1 MRITRARVSLFRAAI
16 LGFFMGTASLVAV
29 SAGQDAIPQREFSA
43 HLLMRMGTEKS
54 GVGAQIHVKQ
64 DNLYL
69 DFPDLARH
77 GRIPFWFLS
86 NGVVASVKAA
96 TDEDFN
102 PGPTNPL
109 AAGLLLRFHATSP
122 DHFCEEFRAYSI
134 QTLRASEEGLTVDA
148 VQRLQ
153 KSENF
158 PCEQTGRK
166 TVAGRDCV
174 TYRAAAFI
182 LGLEDWM
189 TMSFDPKLGTIT
201 EVQVNPP
208 QGLILRLDSIKEE
221 PQPSSLFVL
230 PPEHVVMIELSKPA
244 AAAPK

>member
-1 MRITRARVSLFRAAI
+1 MKTNPATLSLFRAAI
-16 LGFFMGTASLVAV
+16 LGFLGSTALLAL
-29 SAGQDAIPQREFSA
+29 SAGQDAVPQREFSA

-69 DFPDLARH
+69 NFPDLARH

-86 NGVVASVKAA
+86 SGVVASVKAA

-109 AAGLLLRFHATSP
+109 AAGHLLRFHATSP
-122 DHFCEEFRAYSI
+122 DHFCEEFRTYSI

-158 PCEQTGRK
+158 PCELTGRE

-182 LGLEDWM
+182 MGLEDWM
-189 TMSFDPKLGTIT
+189 TMSFDPKLGTMIK
-201 EVQVNPP
+201 VQVNPP
-208 QGLILRLDSIKEE
+208 QGLIVLLDSIKEE
-221 PQPSSLFVL
+221 PQSSSLFVL
-230 PPEHVVMIELSKPA
+230 PPEHVVLIDLSKPA
-244 AAAPK
+244 VAAPK

>member
-1 MRITRARVSLFRAAI
+1 MVSLFSVAI
-16 LGFFMGTASLVAV
+16 VGSLLGTASLLAV
-29 SAGQDAIPQREFSA
+29 STGQDAALQREFSA
-43 HLLMRMGTEKS
+43 RLLMRMGTGKS
-54 GVGAQIHVKQ
+54 GVGAQLHVKQ

-69 DFPDLARH
+69 DFPDLVRKSH
-77 GRIPFWFLS
+77 IPFWFLS

-109 AAGLLLRFHATSP
+109 TAGLLLRFHATSS
-122 DHFCEEFRAYSI
+122 DHFCEEFRSYSI
-134 QTLRASEEGLTVDA
+134 QTLKASDEGLTVDA
-148 VQRLQ
+148 FQRLQ
-153 KSENF
+153 KPENF
-158 PCEQTGRK
+158 PCELTGRE

-189 TMSFDPKLGTIT
+189 TISFDPKLGTILG
-201 EVQVNPP
+201 VQVNPP

-221 PQPSSLFVL
+221 SQPSSLFVL
-230 PPEHVVMIELSKPA
+230 PPEHVVLIDLSKPA